1 MKKADAKTRYERNS
15 LLEDWSVWFL
25 LVGSF
30 TRDRCFVRISKRQIS
45 PRNKME
51 ALAYVL
57 VFGGVF
63 GEIHFASKARS
74 AAAEL
79 QRESDK
85 QVAESNRLAAEAKL
99 KAETERVERLKL
111 ELELRE
117 VGRINAIASH
127 SIFVTTE
134 RLAVSLGLLTSER
147 MSVAARALQII
158 PKVKAF
164 AGTQFD
170 AIATSNH
177 VGLSTFLLELRHG
190 LKGAGWIEVDRSNV
204 GAIQGEQASVGDAPF
219 VQIHLDAIRDSKLL
233 EAANSLASA
242 LNEEGIAA
250 TVLDTEIGVASENT
264 IHILVGPKPGGSTSQ
279 ARAEQEA

>member
-1 MKKADAKTRYERNS
+1 
-15 LLEDWSVWFL
+15 
-25 LVGSF
+25 
-30 TRDRCFVRISKRQIS
+30 
-45 PRNKME
+45 
-51 ALAYVL
+51 
-57 VFGGVF
+57 
-63 GEIHFASKARS
+63 
-74 AAAEL
+74 
-79 QRESDK
+79 
-85 QVAESNRLAAEAKL
+85 
-99 KAETERVERLKL
+99 
-111 ELELRE
+111 
-117 VGRINAIASH
+117 
-127 SIFVTTE
+127 
-134 RLAVSLGLLTSER
+134 

-264 IHILVGPKPGGSTSQ
+264 IHILVGPEPGGSTSQ
-279 ARAEQEA
+279 ARAE